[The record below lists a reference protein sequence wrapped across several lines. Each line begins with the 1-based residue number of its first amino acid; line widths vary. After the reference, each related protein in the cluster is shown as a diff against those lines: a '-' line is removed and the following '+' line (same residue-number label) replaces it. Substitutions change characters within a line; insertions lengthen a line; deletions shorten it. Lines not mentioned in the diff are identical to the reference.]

1 MSAASRNPAPVAV
14 NVTVNSTFAGSS
26 GDYYGYNDDI
36 VEKICC
42 QPDEKM

>member
-1 MSAASRNPAPVAV
+1 MSAASRNPASVAV
-14 NVTVNSTFAGSS
+14 NVPVNSTFAGSS
-26 GDYYGYNDDI
+26 GDYSGYNDDI

>member
-14 NVTVNSTFAGSS
+14 NVTVNSTFAWSS
-26 GDYYGYNDDI
+26 GDYSGYNDDI